1 MEDISLLVRGK
12 EHRVR
17 NVMLR
22 NRAGHAHS
30 LLAKQIV
37 HDSRIDVMR
46 AIVTTSS
53 GSFPL
58 TAPNRLSRFACS
70 ELLVPLSEKLD
81 QTIHAAL
88 PDLVGELLPIGL
100 NQPDAE
106 HVQVI

>member
-1 MEDISLLVRGK
+1 M
-12 EHRVR
+12 R

-37 HDSRIDVMR
+37 HDSGIDVMR
-46 AIVTTSS
+46 AIVTASS

-58 TAPNRLSRFACS
+58 TASNRLSGRARS
-70 ELLVPLSEKLD
+70 KLLVPLSEKLD
-81 QTIHAAL
+81 QTIHATL

-100 NQPDAE
+100 NQPNTE